1 MSKLTHYV
9 IHYTA
14 TPKGRMVS
22 GDDLRKWHIGP
33 AKVEGGYRYKGKVY
47 PTVQSL
53 PMETIGGVPIDKLI
67 GGRGWRQVGYA
78 DLIHL
83 DGRVENLVP
92 YDENDQ
98 VDPWEITNGI
108 LSSNELFDN
117 ARHIVYAGGGTGQDT
132 RTPEQITSMINK
144 VKQTINRHPDILILG
159 HNQIDKTGCPGFN
172 VPEWLRSIGVE
183 EKNISK
189 EPIKYGL

>member
-1 MSKLTHYV
+1 MGKLTHYV

-14 TPKGRMVS
+14 TKPTMNVT
-22 GDDLRKWHIGP
+22 GDMIRQWHIGP
-33 AKVEGGYRYKGKVY
+33 AKLPDGSLRYKGKIYKNVFE
-47 PTVQSL
+47 L
-53 PMETIGGVPIDKLI
+53 PKETIGGVDISRLV
-67 GGRGWRQVGYA
+67 GGRGWRQVGYS

-83 DGRVENLVP
+83 DGMVENLVP

-108 LSSNELFDN
+108 LSTDEIFDN

-132 RTPEQITSMINK
+132 RTDAQKSSLINK
-144 VKQTINRHPDILILG
+144 VHQTINRHPDIIILG
-159 HNQIDKTGCPGFN
+159 HNQVNKTGCPGFD
-172 VPEWLRSIGVE
+172 VAAWLRSIGVA

-189 EPIKYGL
+189 EAIK